1 MGYRIAVLGATGL
14 VGRTLL
20 RILEERAFPAEE
32 VIALASAKSAGT
44 TLPFRQGGDPEG
56 GRLTVREATPEAF
69 EGVDIVLSS
78 AGGSVSK
85 ALLPEAAARGAVS
98 IDNTS
103 AFRMDDDVPLVVPE
117 VNPHAIEGYRARRII
132 ATPNCSTIQLVVA
145 LAPLHRAF
153 GLRRVTV
160 ATYQG
165 VSGAGAAAVNE
176 LFEET
181 RAALGAEPF
190 DRQVFPRQIAF
201 NAIPHIDVFLNRQE
215 GDDTREEWKMRVETP
230 KILESPV
237 PLHATCVRVPVQVG
251 HSEAVWIETERPIDP
266 EAAREHL
273 RDAPGVEVV
282 DDPRSADPAKTYPT
296 AADAAGRDPVY
307 VGRIRRDPTT
317 ENGLALWVVADNLRK
332 GAALNAVQIAERLV
346 ELWDGAGGKAA
357 YEADETLVTA

>member
-20 RILEERAFPAEE
+20 RILDERDFPADL
-32 VIALASAKSAGT
+32 VVALASARSAGT
-44 TLPFRQGGDPEG
+44 TLPFRAAPD
-56 GRLTVREATPEAF
+56 GRLTVREATPDAF

-117 VNPHAIEGYRARRII
+117 VNPHAIAGYRARRII
-132 ATPNCSTIQLVVA
+132 ANPNCSTIQLVVA

-176 LFEET
+176 LFEES
-181 RAALGAEPF
+181 RAALGAEPYE
-190 DRQVFPRQIAF
+190 RQVFPRQIAF
-201 NAIPHIDVFLNRQE
+201 NPLPHIDVFLE
-215 GDDTREEWKMRVETP
+215 DDSTREEWKMRVETP

-266 EAAREHL
+266 EAARERL
-273 RDAPGVEVV
+273 RAAPGVEVV
-282 DDPRSADPAKTYPT
+282 DDPRSDDPAKAYPT

-307 VGRIRRDPTT
+307 VGRIRRDPTA

-332 GAALNAVQIAERLV
+332 GAALNAVQIAEKLV
-346 ELWDGAGGKAA
+346 EMWEEAGGKAA
-357 YEADETLVTA
+357 YEEDRQPVTA